1 MTTDHQD
8 TDTTTLD
15 TDVLVVGA
23 GPAGLMLATEL
34 RLGGAEV
41 VVVDQRPGPT
51 TESRASTLHA
61 RTMEILDSRGLLDEL
76 GTPPC
81 EPRGHF
87 GGVPLDL
94 TLPGPY
100 PGQWKVAQ
108 TRTEELLQRRAADL
122 GADLWRRHQLLSL
135 TVRDGAAGAPES
147 VEAETIGPYGPVRIR
162 ARYLVGCDGEDSTV
176 RRLVRAPFPGH
187 DARRELLR
195 ADVSGIS
202 VADRR
207 FQRLRH
213 GLAIAATRDG
223 VTRVMVHEFGRPVT
237 ERGGGEPD
245 FAEVTDV
252 WKRVTGE
259 DISQGTPLWVNAFGD
274 ANRQLARYR
283 HGRVLFAGDA
293 AHRQM
298 PSGGQ
303 ALNLGVQDAFNLG
316 WKLAAV
322 VRGSAPEELLDTY
335 DTERRTVG
343 RQVLA
348 NIRAQVELLL
358 GGPEVEPARSLLT
371 ELLAVDGVRR
381 HLAGMISG
389 LGIRYDVGGAENDA
403 GVGGNGDVQGG
414 DGGAAGGHGFG
425 SGTPLG
431 VGAGPGL
438 DSGDTAARHP
448 LLGRRL
454 PDAWLEPTGGGPR
467 RRTTELL
474 RTGRGLLLSLDG
486 SRNANGNGN
495 GGGALRAALEP
506 WADRVTFVAGPPEPG
521 SPLPAG
527 QALLVRPDGHV
538 AWAGARTDG
547 LPEALTRW
555 FGFPADAA

>member
-8 TDTTTLD
+8 TDATTLD

-94 TLPGPY
+94 TLPSSH

-108 TRTEELLQRRAADL
+108 TRTEELLQRRAAEL
-122 GADLWRRHQLLSL
+122 GADLRRRHQLLSL
-135 TVRDGAAGAPES
+135 TAEDG
-147 VEAETIGPYGPVRIR
+147 VEAEAIGPYGPVRIR

-176 RRLVRAPFPGH
+176 RRLVRAPFPGR
-187 DARRELLR
+187 DAARELLR
-195 ADVSGIS
+195 ADVSGVE

-207 FQRLRH
+207 FQRLEH
-213 GLAIAATRDG
+213 GLAIAATREG
-223 VTRVMVHEFGRPVT
+223 VTRVMVHEFGRPAA
-237 ERGGGEPD
+237 ERGGAEPD

-274 ANRQLARYR
+274 ANRQLAHYR

-322 VRGSAPEELLDTY
+322 VRGSAGEDLLDTY
-335 DTERRTVG
+335 HSERHTVG

-358 GGPEVEPARSLLT
+358 GGPEVEPARALLT
-371 ELLAVDGVRR
+371 ELVALDGVRQ

-389 LGIRYDVGGAENDA
+389 LGIRYDVEGPEIHS
-403 GVGGNGDVQGG
+403 
-414 DGGAAGGHGFG
+414 AA
-425 SGTPLG
+425 
-431 VGAGPGL
+431 
-438 DSGDTAARHP
+438 HP

-454 PDAWLEPTGGGPR
+454 PDVWLEPAEGGAR

-486 SRNANGNGN
+486 DGAP
-495 GGGALRAALEP
+495 ALRATAAP
-506 WADRVTFVAGPPEPG
+506 WSDRVAFLADRPAAGG
-521 SPLPAG
+521 PLSAG
-527 QALLVRPDGHV
+527 QTLLVRPDGYV
-538 AWAGARTDG
+538 AWAGSGPAGLAR
-547 LPEALTRW
+547 ALTRW
-555 FGFPADAA
+555 FGTAAADD

>member
-8 TDTTTLD
+8 TDTATLD

-23 GPAGLMLATEL
+23 GPTGLMLATEL

-135 TVRDGAAGAPES
+135 TVQDGAAGAAEG
-147 VEAETIGPYGPVRIR
+147 VEAETIGPYGPVRVR

-176 RRLVRAPFPGH
+176 RRLVRAPFPGQ
-187 DARRELLR
+187 DAGRELLR

-223 VTRVMVHEFGRPVT
+223 VTRVMVHEFGRPVA

-245 FAEVTDV
+245 FTEVTDV

-259 DISQGTPLWVNAFGD
+259 DISHGTPLWVNAFGD

-322 VRGSAPEELLDTY
+322 VRGRAPEELLDTY
-335 DTERRTVG
+335 DTERHTVG

-358 GGPEVEPARSLLT
+358 GGPEVEPARALLT

-389 LGIRYDVGGAENDA
+389 LGIRYDVGGVADHAGSGGDA
-403 GVGGNGDVQGG
+403 GDEGA
-414 DGGAAGGHGFG
+414 GGAAGGRG
-425 SGTPLG
+425 SGAGSGPG
-431 VGAGPGL
+431 VGAASGI
-438 DSGDTAARHP
+438 DAWGDTAAGHP

-454 PDAWLEPTGGGPR
+454 PDAWLEPSGGGTR

-486 SRNANGNGN
+486 NGNGA
-495 GGGALRAALEP
+495 GAGALRTVVEP
-506 WADRVTFVAGPPEPG
+506 WSDRVVFVAGPPEAG
-521 SPLPAG
+521 GPLPAG
-527 QALLVRPDGHV
+527 QALLVRPDGYV
-538 AWAGARTDG
+538 AWAGPRPDG

-555 FGFPADAA
+555 FGFPADAG

>member
-8 TDTTTLD
+8 TDTTILD

-94 TLPGPY
+94 TLPSSH

-108 TRTEELLQRRAADL
+108 TRTEELLQRRAAEL
-122 GADLWRRHQLLSL
+122 GAVLRRRHQLLSL
-135 TVRDGAAGAPES
+135 TAEDG
-147 VEAETIGPYGPVRIR
+147 VEAEAIGPYGPVRIR

-176 RRLVRAPFPGH
+176 RRLVRAPFPGR
-187 DARRELLR
+187 DAARELLR
-195 ADVSGIS
+195 ADVSGVE

-207 FQRLRH
+207 FQRLEH
-213 GLAIAATRDG
+213 GLAIAATREG
-223 VTRVMVHEFGRPVT
+223 VTRVMVHEFGRPAA
-237 ERGGGEPD
+237 ERGGAEPD

-274 ANRQLARYR
+274 ANRQLAHYR

-322 VRGSAPEELLDTY
+322 VRGSAGEDLLDTY
-335 DTERRTVG
+335 HSERHTVG

-358 GGPEVEPARSLLT
+358 GGPEVEPARALLT
-371 ELLAVDGVRR
+371 ELVALDGVRQ

-389 LGIRYDVGGAENDA
+389 LGIRYDVE
-403 GVGGNGDVQGG
+403 
-414 DGGAAGGHGFG
+414 
-425 SGTPLG
+425 
-431 VGAGPGL
+431 GPEIHS
-438 DSGDTAARHP
+438 DEHP

-454 PDAWLEPTGGGPR
+454 PDAWLEPAEGGAR

-486 SRNANGNGN
+486 DGAP
-495 GGGALRAALEP
+495 ALRATAAP
-506 WADRVTFVAGPPEPG
+506 WSDRVAFVADRPAADG
-521 SPLPAG
+521 PLPAG
-527 QALLVRPDGHV
+527 QTLLVRPDGYV
-538 AWAGARTDG
+538 AWAGSGPAGLAR
-547 LPEALTRW
+547 ALTRW
-555 FGFPADAA
+555 FGTLAADD

>member
-8 TDTTTLD
+8 TDTTILD

-94 TLPGPY
+94 TLPSSY

-108 TRTEELLQRRAADL
+108 TRTEELLQRRAAVL
-122 GADLWRRHQLLSL
+122 GADLRRRHQLLSL
-135 TVRDGAAGAPES
+135 EAKSEGAGRDEAGRVGVGRGG
-147 VEAETIGPYGPVRIR
+147 VEAEAIGPYGPVRIR

-176 RRLVRAPFPGH
+176 RRLVRAPFPGR
-187 DARRELLR
+187 DAARELLR
-195 ADVSGIS
+195 ADVSGVE

-207 FQRLRH
+207 FQRLEH
-213 GLAIAATRDG
+213 GLAIAATREG
-223 VTRVMVHEFGRPVT
+223 VTRVMVHEFGRPAA
-237 ERGGGEPD
+237 ERGGAEPD

-274 ANRQLARYR
+274 ANRQLAHYR

-322 VRGSAPEELLDTY
+322 VRGSAGEDLLDTY
-335 DTERRTVG
+335 HAERHTVG

-358 GGPEVEPARSLLT
+358 GGPEVEPARALLT
-371 ELLAVDGVRR
+371 ELVALDGVRQ

-389 LGIRYDVGGAENDA
+389 LGIRYDVE
-403 GVGGNGDVQGG
+403 
-414 DGGAAGGHGFG
+414 
-425 SGTPLG
+425 
-431 VGAGPGL
+431 GPEIHS
-438 DSGDTAARHP
+438 DEHP

-454 PDAWLEPTGGGPR
+454 PDAWLEPAEGGAR

-486 SRNANGNGN
+486 DGDGDP
-495 GGGALRAALEP
+495 ALRATAAP
-506 WADRVTFVAGPPEPG
+506 WSDRVAFVADRPTAGG
-521 SPLPAG
+521 PLPAG

-538 AWAGARTDG
+538 AWAGSGPAGLAR
-547 LPEALTRW
+547 ALTRW
-555 FGFPADAA
+555 FGTLAADD